1 MRDSSTHI
9 WMNQMVKLIQ
19 WKRWAVSGN
28 IILLKV
34 VSKTQKRGQN
44 FNDFGHHFDHFLDW
58 FILHIIS
65 RSIKSM
71 FSTFFMDKLSSSFM
85 IFDNV
90 DGVFIKVWSKGTL
103 LSFAFHA
110 IFWQYEWFQMLFLL
124 LIWMSM
130 ITIQSYFNFWRN
142 QSENTLF

>member
-1 MRDSSTHI
+1 
-9 WMNQMVKLIQ
+9 MVKLIQ
-19 WKRWAVSGN
+19 WKRWAVSVN

-44 FNDFGHHFDHFLDW
+44 LNDFGHHFDHFLDS

-71 FSTFFMDKLSSSFM
+71 FSTFLMDKLSSSFM

-90 DGVFIKVWSKGTL
+90 DGVFIKAWSKGTL

-130 ITIQSYFNFWRN
+130 ITIQSYFNFWQN